1 MSVFECTY
9 SDYAMS
15 PFSCYCFVV
24 SFSRIPQSQQD
35 AAKKAVMVPAW
46 DPDAGE
52 NSSASVYFCGVSKSP
67 KDASKKPIMV

>member
-1 MSVFECTY
+1 
-9 SDYAMS
+9 
-15 PFSCYCFVV
+15 VV

-46 DPDAGE
+46 DPDARE